1 MSIIIPVR
9 GSTNTVEVF
18 NDELPEDPGDVIDLL
33 RAELAPLDTWCEFA
47 VAYHG
52 QDRHEQ
58 FREILHGV
66 VDAFDVYEMQDFYRR
81 EPLSFENG
89 RLRILNLLAASATNN
104 FVNEELRKDTRE
116 AWRQKALEYIGRAD
130 KISTNCPQTW
140 LVKALFWIGE
150 QHHDEHALRN
160 AAYYVDSSLRSNGGI
175 SCNSRLAKA
184 AILFHDKK
192 IRRGIAVLRE
202 CDSFGSIDGRC

>member
-89 RLRILNLLAASATNN
+89 RLRILNLLAASATSS

-116 AWRQKALEYIGRAD
+116 A
-130 KISTNCPQTW
+130 
-140 LVKALFWIGE
+140 
-150 QHHDEHALRN
+150 
-160 AAYYVDSSLRSNGGI
+160 YYHRV
-175 SCNSRLAKA
+175 
-184 AILFHDKK
+184 FYH
-192 IRRGIAVLRE
+192 
-202 CDSFGSIDGRC
+202 